1 METAHKRPNYILIWV
16 YLAVL
21 TAAELALAFELP
33 ISRNLKLLLLLFL
46 AVWKAAL
53 VGLFFMHLKF
63 ERWNLRIMAIIPLPL
78 AVIFILAGMSE
89 HLCHRT
95 SRSRSR
101 ALRNWGGS

>member
-33 ISRNLKLLLLLFL
+33 ISRNLKLLLLLVL
-46 AVWKAAL
+46 AVWKALL

-78 AVIFILAGMSE
+78 ALIFILAGISE
-89 HLCHRT
+89 HV
-95 SRSRSR
+95 
-101 ALRNWGGS
+101 W